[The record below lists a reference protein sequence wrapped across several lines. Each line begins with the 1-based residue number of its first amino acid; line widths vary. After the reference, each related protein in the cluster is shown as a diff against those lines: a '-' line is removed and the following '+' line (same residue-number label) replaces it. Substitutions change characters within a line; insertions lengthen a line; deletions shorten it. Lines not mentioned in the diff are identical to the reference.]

1 MSEDQSNENNAL
13 NQTADSSGGAL
24 PGLNNLD
31 VVLNIP
37 VDVSLE
43 LGRATV
49 DLQSLIELSQGS
61 VIELNRLVDEPV
73 DVLVNGKLVAKAE
86 VVVVDNKFGARVT
99 NIVSPEK
106 RVEKLKN
113 KPNKFTYEKDTLHF
127 NLFINCHA
135 ESWSR
140 PKHHENI

>member
-1 MSEDQSNENNAL
+1 MSDEQINEQADAS
-13 NQTADSSGGAL
+13 QAGDSSGNAL
-24 PGLNNLD
+24 AGLNNLD

-61 VIELNRLVDEPV
+61 VIELNRLVDDPV

-86 VVVVDNKFGARVT
+86 VVVVDNKFGARIT

-113 KPNKFTYEKDTLHF
+113 KPN
-127 NLFINCHA
+127 
-135 ESWSR
+135 
-140 PKHHENI
+140 

>member
-1 MSEDQSNENNAL
+1 MSEDQTNENNIQ
-13 NQTADSSGGAL
+13 NQSADSSGVAI

-86 VVVVDNKFGARVT
+86 VVVVDNKFGARITDV
-99 NIVSPEK
+99 VSPEK

-113 KPNKFTYEKDTLHF
+113 
-127 NLFINCHA
+127 
-135 ESWSR
+135 
-140 PKHHENI
+140 

>member
-1 MSEDQSNENNAL
+1 MSEDQTNEPTATPQAAQ
-13 NQTADSSGGAL
+13 NQTVDAEMNAL
-24 PGLNNLD
+24 PGINNLD

-49 DLQSLIELSQGS
+49 DLQNLIELSQGS

-86 VVVVDNKFGARVT
+86 VVVVDNKFGARIT

-113 KPNKFTYEKDTLHF
+113 KPN
-127 NLFINCHA
+127 
-135 ESWSR
+135 
-140 PKHHENI
+140 

>member
-1 MSEDQSNENNAL
+1 MSDEQMNEQVDAAQGEQAQVENS
-13 NQTADSSGGAL
+13 TANAL

-49 DLQSLIELSQGS
+49 DLESLIELSQGS

-99 NIVSPEK
+99 SIVSPEK
-106 RVEKLKN
+106 RVEKLKDKQN
-113 KPNKFTYEKDTLHF
+113 
-127 NLFINCHA
+127 
-135 ESWSR
+135 
-140 PKHHENI
+140 

>member
-1 MSEDQSNENNAL
+1 MSDENTNNQENNSQVGGMQTNDASSNAL
-13 NQTADSSGGAL
+13 S
-24 PGLNNLD
+24 GLNNLD

-86 VVVVDNKFGARVT
+86 VVVVDNKFGARIT

-113 KPNKFTYEKDTLHF
+113 KPN
-127 NLFINCHA
+127 
-135 ESWSR
+135 
-140 PKHHENI
+140 

>member
-1 MSEDQSNENNAL
+1 MSDEQI
-13 NQTADSSGGAL
+13 NQQTDASQAGQVNDTSGNAL
-24 PGLNNLD
+24 PGINNLD

-49 DLQSLIELSQGS
+49 DLESLIELSQGS

-99 NIVSPEK
+99 SIVSPEK

-113 KPNKFTYEKDTLHF
+113 KPN
-127 NLFINCHA
+127 
-135 ESWSR
+135 
-140 PKHHENI
+140 

>member
-1 MSEDQSNENNAL
+1 MSEDQINE
-13 NQTADSSGGAL
+13 QTTQSTSSDTSAGAIS
-24 PGLNNLD
+24 GLNNLD

-86 VVVVDNKFGARVT
+86 VVVVDNKFGARITDV
-99 NIVSPEK
+99 VSPEK

-113 KPNKFTYEKDTLHF
+113 
-127 NLFINCHA
+127 
-135 ESWSR
+135 
-140 PKHHENI
+140 

>member
-1 MSEDQSNENNAL
+1 MSEDQTNNNAMQ
-13 NQTADSSGGAL
+13 NQSADASNAAIS
-24 PGLNNLD
+24 GLNNLD

-86 VVVVDNKFGARVT
+86 VVVVDNKFGARITDV
-99 NIVSPEK
+99 VSPEK

-113 KPNKFTYEKDTLHF
+113 
-127 NLFINCHA
+127 
-135 ESWSR
+135 
-140 PKHHENI
+140 

>member
-1 MSEDQSNENNAL
+1 MSEDQMNEQAGTTPAGQNQTSDASGNAL
-13 NQTADSSGGAL
+13 S
-24 PGLNNLD
+24 GLNNLD

-86 VVVVDNKFGARVT
+86 VVVVDNKFGARIT

-113 KPNKFTYEKDTLHF
+113 KPN
-127 NLFINCHA
+127 
-135 ESWSR
+135 
-140 PKHHENI
+140 

>member
-1 MSEDQSNENNAL
+1 MSEDQISEQTTTPQTAQNQSSDAAVNAL
-13 NQTADSSGGAL
+13 TGI
-24 PGLNNLD
+24 NNLD

-86 VVVVDNKFGARVT
+86 VVVVDNKFGARIT

-113 KPNKFTYEKDTLHF
+113 KPN
-127 NLFINCHA
+127 
-135 ESWSR
+135 
-140 PKHHENI
+140 

>member
-1 MSEDQSNENNAL
+1 MSDEQINEQTGSNQVNQNQGNDVPAL
-13 NQTADSSGGAL
+13 TGV
-24 PGLNNLD
+24 NNLD

-49 DLQSLIELSQGS
+49 DLESLIELSQGS

-99 NIVSPEK
+99 SIVSPEK

-113 KPNKFTYEKDTLHF
+113 
-127 NLFINCHA
+127 
-135 ESWSR
+135 
-140 PKHHENI
+140 

>member
-1 MSEDQSNENNAL
+1 MSDEQVIEQSGAVQAEA
-13 NQTADSSGGAL
+13 NQAGGVEQNAL
-24 PGLNNLD
+24 PGANNLD

-49 DLQSLIELSQGS
+49 DLQNLIELSQGS

-86 VVVVDNKFGARVT
+86 VVVVDNKFGARIT

-106 RVEKLKN
+106 RVEKLNN
-113 KPNKFTYEKDTLHF
+113 KPN
-127 NLFINCHA
+127 
-135 ESWSR
+135 
-140 PKHHENI
+140 

>member
-1 MSEDQSNENNAL
+1 MSEDQINEQTTTAQAAQ
-13 NQTADSSGGAL
+13 NQSADAAVNAL
-24 PGLNNLD
+24 PGINNLD

-86 VVVVDNKFGARVT
+86 VVVVDNKFGARIT

-113 KPNKFTYEKDTLHF
+113 KPN
-127 NLFINCHA
+127 
-135 ESWSR
+135 
-140 PKHHENI
+140 

>member
-1 MSEDQSNENNAL
+1 MSEDQTNENNIQ
-13 NQTADSSGGAL
+13 NQSTDSSAAAI

-86 VVVVDNKFGARVT
+86 VVVVDNKFGARITDV
-99 NIVSPEK
+99 VSPEK

-113 KPNKFTYEKDTLHF
+113 
-127 NLFINCHA
+127 
-135 ESWSR
+135 
-140 PKHHENI
+140 

>member
-1 MSEDQSNENNAL
+1 MSDENAKDQANNSQAGSNQTNDVSSNAL
-13 NQTADSSGGAL
+13 S
-24 PGLNNLD
+24 GLNNLD

-86 VVVVDNKFGARVT
+86 VVVVDNKFGARIT

-113 KPNKFTYEKDTLHF
+113 KPN
-127 NLFINCHA
+127 
-135 ESWSR
+135 
-140 PKHHENI
+140 

>member
-1 MSEDQSNENNAL
+1 MSEDQTNNNAMQ
-13 NQTADSSGGAL
+13 NQSADASNAAIS
-24 PGLNNLD
+24 GLNNLD

-86 VVVVDNKFGARVT
+86 VVVVDNKFGARITDV
-99 NIVSPEK
+99 VSPEK
-106 RVEKLKN
+106 RVENLKN
-113 KPNKFTYEKDTLHF
+113 
-127 NLFINCHA
+127 
-135 ESWSR
+135 
-140 PKHHENI
+140 

>member
-1 MSEDQSNENNAL
+1 MSEEQTNEQIDAS
-13 NQTADSSGGAL
+13 QDADSSVNAL
-24 PGLNNLD
+24 PGINNLD

-49 DLQSLIELSQGS
+49 DLQNLIDLSQGS

-86 VVVVDNKFGARVT
+86 VVVVENKFGARIT

-106 RVEKLKN
+106 RVEKLNK
-113 KPNKFTYEKDTLHF
+113 KPN
-127 NLFINCHA
+127 
-135 ESWSR
+135 
-140 PKHHENI
+140 

>member
-1 MSEDQSNENNAL
+1 MSDEQINEQADAVQAGQDQTNDASIN
-13 NQTADSSGGAL
+13 AL
-24 PGLNNLD
+24 PGINNLD

-49 DLQSLIELSQGS
+49 DLESLIELSQGS

-99 NIVSPEK
+99 SIVSPEK

-113 KPNKFTYEKDTLHF
+113 KPN
-127 NLFINCHA
+127 
-135 ESWSR
+135 
-140 PKHHENI
+140 

>member
-1 MSEDQSNENNAL
+1 MSEDKTNEPTATPQAAQK
-13 NQTADSSGGAL
+13 QTVDAEMNAL
-24 PGLNNLD
+24 PGINNLD

-49 DLQSLIELSQGS
+49 DLQNLIELSQGS

-86 VVVVDNKFGARVT
+86 VVVVDNKFGARIT

-113 KPNKFTYEKDTLHF
+113 KPN
-127 NLFINCHA
+127 
-135 ESWSR
+135 
-140 PKHHENI
+140 

>member
-1 MSEDQSNENNAL
+1 MSDNQINDQAGAPQTGDASGNAL
-13 NQTADSSGGAL
+13 A
-24 PGLNNLD
+24 GLNNLD

-86 VVVVDNKFGARVT
+86 VVVVDNKFGARIT
-99 NIVSPEK
+99 TIVSPEN

-113 KPNKFTYEKDTLHF
+113 KSN
-127 NLFINCHA
+127 
-135 ESWSR
+135 
-140 PKHHENI
+140 

>member
-1 MSEDQSNENNAL
+1 MSEDQTNDNSIQ
-13 NQTADSSGGAL
+13 NQSTDNSSVAI

-86 VVVVDNKFGARVT
+86 VVVVDNKFGARITDV
-99 NIVSPEK
+99 VSPEK

-113 KPNKFTYEKDTLHF
+113 
-127 NLFINCHA
+127 
-135 ESWSR
+135 
-140 PKHHENI
+140 

>member
-1 MSEDQSNENNAL
+1 MTDEQMNEQSDASQVSGMQSNDASAN
-13 NQTADSSGGAL
+13 TL

-49 DLQSLIELSQGS
+49 DLESLIELSQGS

-99 NIVSPEK
+99 SIVSPEK
-106 RVEKLKN
+106 RVEKLKSN
-113 KPNKFTYEKDTLHF
+113 
-127 NLFINCHA
+127 
-135 ESWSR
+135 
-140 PKHHENI
+140 

>member
-1 MSEDQSNENNAL
+1 MSDEQVTEQSGAAQAEMSQTGSSPENAP
-13 NQTADSSGGAL
+13 S
-24 PGLNNLD
+24 GLNNLD

-49 DLQSLIELSQGS
+49 DLQNLIELSQGS

-86 VVVVDNKFGARVT
+86 VVVVDNKFGARIT

-106 RVEKLKN
+106 RVEKLKD
-113 KPNKFTYEKDTLHF
+113 KPN
-127 NLFINCHA
+127 
-135 ESWSR
+135 
-140 PKHHENI
+140 

>member
-1 MSEDQSNENNAL
+1 MMSDEQTNMQTDTSQANDMQSN
-13 NQTADSSGGAL
+13 DSSANAL

-49 DLQSLIELSQGS
+49 DLESLIELSQGS

-99 NIVSPEK
+99 SIVSPEK
-106 RVEKLKN
+106 RVEKLKDN
-113 KPNKFTYEKDTLHF
+113 
-127 NLFINCHA
+127 
-135 ESWSR
+135 
-140 PKHHENI
+140 

>member
-1 MSEDQSNENNAL
+1 MSEDQINEQAEISPASQNQISDASNTAL
-13 NQTADSSGGAL
+13 S
-24 PGLNNLD
+24 GLNNLD

-86 VVVVDNKFGARVT
+86 VVVVDNKFGARIT

-113 KPNKFTYEKDTLHF
+113 KPN
-127 NLFINCHA
+127 
-135 ESWSR
+135 
-140 PKHHENI
+140 

>member
-1 MSEDQSNENNAL
+1 MSDEQINEQGAVAQVEQKKMNDASDNAL
-13 NQTADSSGGAL
+13 AGV
-24 PGLNNLD
+24 NNLD

-43 LGRATV
+43 LGRAKV

-113 KPNKFTYEKDTLHF
+113 K
-127 NLFINCHA
+127 
-135 ESWSR
+135 S
-140 PKHHENI
+140 

>member
-1 MSEDQSNENNAL
+1 MSEDQTNQDGVQDQSEN
-13 NQTADSSGGAL
+13 TSGVGL

-86 VVVVDNKFGARVT
+86 VVVVDNKFGARITDV
-99 NIVSPEK
+99 VSPEK

-113 KPNKFTYEKDTLHF
+113 
-127 NLFINCHA
+127 
-135 ESWSR
+135 
-140 PKHHENI
+140 